1 MEKKVQE
8 YISYLSPNFIFI
20 PFDNMDLLHI
30 KKNKL
35 VYNNMFL
42 GETSTG
48 KKLFSPVS
56 GKIVGVKQM
65 DYKGFTSNSL
75 VIENDFIDKREKL
88 NPTRNMN
95 KTKKADIVASL
106 EKYGLNKKIN
116 SKTSLVVNSSYDKKY
131 DLKDV
136 VINHES
142 YEEILEAIDE
152 FLGIFNMKNCYICI
166 DRDDLY
172 SNNAFEK
179 YINAFL
185 NICIVHSNKKF
196 KDETCVFYTIEEILA
211 IHKAIHLDYMYDNT
225 IITINDGNPTIVKVK
240 LFTPLFE
247 LFKALK
253 IKYTGKDVLVD
264 GEEIKDIKNF
274 VIDSSVRSIIVKD
287 KQV

>member
-20 PFDNMDLLHI
+20 PFDNMELLHI

-106 EKYGLNKKIN
+106 EKY
-116 SKTSLVVNSSYDKKY
+116 

-172 SNNAFEK
+172 SINAFEK